1 MYLIVLG
8 GNYRAKVKQTSPRIT
23 ASNIQGLEALVRDIV
38 RDELAVEFGGVTSL
52 REEGEAL
59 RHKCSELDEELA
71 TVKTERDNYAATVD
85 ELIKDHKRSSQQA
98 LTPSECSSILKALGV
113 GKQSPTYKR
122 VKAELDK
129 LMLWNDKAPGIWPGA
144 TLSHQLY
151 YFKPFPIKALN
162 PSVPCSLRIFE

>member
-8 GNYRAKVKQTSPRIT
+8 GNYRAKVKQTRPRIT

-129 LMLWNDKAPGIWPGA
+129 LML
-144 TLSHQLY
+144 
-151 YFKPFPIKALN
+151 
-162 PSVPCSLRIFE
+162 